1 MLHVE
6 DLSEFVVGTMTS
18 VNVITKTAL
27 GFERGRTKF
36 ALHLRSVEVAD
47 FDVVDD
53 RLAFPA
59 PLSADAALE
68 QAGLLIDLDQLL
80 NFLLELSRG
89 QV

>member
-18 VNVITKTAL
+18 VNVIAKTAL
-27 GFERGRTKF
+27 GFERGRTKL
-36 ALHLRSVEVAD
+36 ALDLRSVEVAD

-53 RLAFPA
+53 RLAFLA
-59 PLSADAALE
+59 HLGADVALE
-68 QAGLLIDLDQLL
+68 QAGLLIDFDQLL
-80 NFLLELSRG
+80 NFLLELGRG